1 MKNKIQLITVP
12 LGFLIFA
19 SMIMFSSTPQ
29 ASINRPFGYW
39 DILTK
44 DQPKEE

>member
-1 MKNKIQLITVP
+1 MKSKLQLITVP
-12 LGFLIFA
+12 LGFLILG

-44 DQPKEE
+44 NQSEDK